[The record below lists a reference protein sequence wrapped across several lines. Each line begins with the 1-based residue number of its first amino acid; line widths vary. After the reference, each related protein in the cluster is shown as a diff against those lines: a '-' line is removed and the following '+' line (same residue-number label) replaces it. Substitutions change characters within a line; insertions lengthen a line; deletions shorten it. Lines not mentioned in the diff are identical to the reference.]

1 MNKDIRAHLLDIVAC
16 VEFIERHLG
25 EKRNFHDYRE
35 DELRKAAIERKIAI
49 IGEAL
54 HRCDRLDPE
63 LPITNKRNIIGT
75 RNRIVHAY
83 DAVDDAMMWEIIVR
97 HLPKL
102 KDEVTAV
109 LNQLT

>member
-75 RNRIVHAY
+75 RIGLSMHT
-83 DAVDDAMMWEIIVR
+83 MLWTM
-97 HLPKL
+97 P
-102 KDEVTAV
+102 
-109 LNQLT
+109 